1 MKGIHNLN
9 QYLERYAGLLG
20 QQTNQVLVPL
30 HVPGRDPPL
39 VLETKR
45 TLYPAQAHLV
55 TAAVKALRRQNAVL
69 VGADMG
75 TGKTLMAACIA
86 HAHAGGQPYTGLV
99 MCPGQLVPK
108 WTRELHATLPGIVVN
123 VIHKFRDA
131 VRLRSEGRPLQPT
144 WWIVSRDRA
153 KLGAKWRLAYLK
165 RRDGMPI
172 CPRCG
177 GEIVDPKTGTPI
189 PHAKLAKRRHYCRA
203 DLLRADGTLVRDECG
218 QPLQCAE
225 PLWTYTRKIN
235 RWDPARYI
243 KKHLPGFFDYFIADE
258 IHQEK
263 GAHTAQANAFGS
275 LAAASR
281 KTIALTGTLI
291 GGYADHVRPL
301 LFRLAPASL
310 VQEGLGWSDHL
321 AFNERYGRVE
331 TRIFEREK
339 AGDDGED
346 NAQSHGRKNK
356 TVKYVR
362 PGIMPTLFGRHLL
375 DKCLFLSLAEVA
387 DDLPPLD
394 EFVLPVEMD
403 DQQRAAYQG
412 VEEDL
417 ATAIRQMV
425 RRGDKRLLAKMLR
438 TLLGYPDHPYDFGE
452 VGYRDAAR
460 FRFVTRCPDLDRE
473 LIRPK
478 EQALLDLVA
487 REKAEGRQVWIYLQM
502 TRKRDVHLRLE
513 RLLAGAGHR
522 VSIMRSK
529 VPLVKREPW
538 IAKHGPDADVMLSHP
553 QLVETGFD
561 LFDHTSGHNFCT
573 LVFYQ
578 TGYNLFTLR
587 QAAGRSWRIGQQKPC
602 RTYYLFYGDT
612 MQDRAMTLM
621 GRKLAAAIAIEG
633 KFSSAG
639 LAALAG
645 DDASVEMEL
654 AKSLANKLP
663 DTGAGRVWAKVATQ
677 PWLAKPL
684 DRPLGHVLDAC
695 DELSASHAAPAA
707 SLSSTEALARSSPR
721 LLWGDEPV
729 ARTSRRRG
737 SKRPAARRDA
747 LPLFD

>member
-1 MKGIHNLN
+1 MKGIHNLD

-39 VLETKR
+39 VLETMR

-55 TAAVKALRRQNAVL
+55 TAAVKALRRQDAVL
-69 VGADMG
+69 LGADVG
-75 TGKTLMAACIA
+75 TGKTLMAACTA
-86 HAHAGGQPYTGLV
+86 HAHAGGKPYTGLV

-108 WTRELHATLPGIVVN
+108 WRRELLNTLPGIEVR
-123 VIHKFRDA
+123 VISKFRD
-131 VRLRSEGRPLQPT
+131 VVGLRNQPRPAQPT

-153 KLGAKWRLAYLK
+153 KLGAKWRPAYLK
-165 RRDGMPI
+165 RRDGIPI

-177 GEIVDPKTGTPI
+177 GAIVDPKKGTPI
-189 PHAKLAKRRHYCRA
+189 PHAKLAKRRHYCQA
-203 DLLRADGTLVRDECG
+203 EIVRADGTLVRDECG
-218 QPLQCAE
+218 RPLQCAE

-275 LAAASR
+275 LAAACR
-281 KTIALTGTLI
+281 KTIALTRTLI

-301 LFRLAPASL
+301 LFRLAPSSL
-310 VQEGLGWSDHL
+310 VQEGLGWSNHM

-331 TRIFEREK
+331 TRIFEK
-339 AGDDGED
+339 DSDDGED
-346 NAQSHGRKNK
+346 NAQSHGRKTK

-362 PGIMPTLFGRHLL
+362 PGIMPTLFGRHLI
-375 DKCLFLSLAEVA
+375 DKCVFLSLAEVA
-387 DDLPPLD
+387 DNLPPLD
-394 EFVLPVEMD
+394 EFVLPVALDEE
-403 DQQRAAYQG
+403 QQAAYQQI
-412 VEEDL
+412 EDDL
-417 ATAIRQMV
+417 ARAIRVMV
-425 RRGDKRLLAKMLR
+425 RRGDRRLLAKMLR
-438 TLLGYPDHPYDFGE
+438 TLLGYPDHPYDFGD
-452 VGYRDAAR
+452 VGYRDGER
-460 FRFVTRCPDLDRE
+460 FRFVTRCPDLDRDVV
-473 LIRPK
+473 RPK

-487 REKAEGRQVWIYLQM
+487 QEKADGRQVWVYLQM
-502 TRKRDVHLRLE
+502 TLKRDAQLRLE
-513 RLLAGAGHR
+513 RLLTDAGHR
-522 VSIMRSK
+522 VKIMRSK
-529 VPLVKREPW
+529 VPLLKREPW
-538 IAKHGPDADVMLSHP
+538 IAQHGPGVDVMLSHP

-561 LFDHTSGHNFCT
+561 LFDQASGHNFCT

-633 KFSSAG
+633 KFSSEG

-654 AKSLANKLP
+654 AKSLANKLD
-663 DTGAGRVWAKVATQ
+663 DTGADRVWAKVATQ

-684 DRPLGHVLDAC
+684 DRLPGNEFDASGAMVPLSSGL
-695 DELSASHAAPAA
+695 PAA
-707 SLSSTEALARSSPR
+707 RLSPR
-721 LLWGDEPV
+721 LLWNDEPV
-729 ARTSRRRG
+729 ARAPRCREPKQRV
-737 SKRPAARRDA
+737 ARREA
-747 LPLFD
+747 LALLD